1 MIAKRRPAARRGL
14 KKPPPQKN
22 ACPLKENQLIILKIF
37 CPLVNNFAFPL
48 SIFLWLR
55 VGPTQT
61 RQKNLSR
68 FVFETKFR
76 FANDLFCFVVVLKK
90 TCGFENVL
98 FCFVVVLKKKRFR
111 KHFVLFLFC
120 FGNKRFVSETNLLF
134 FVSKT
139 KFYYK
144 QYSQGTV
151 KNT

>member
-55 VGPTQT
+55 VGPAQT

-76 FANDLFCFVVVLKK
+76 FANDLSCFVVVLKK

-98 FCFVVVLKKKRFR
+98 FCFVVVLKKKKGFENT
-111 KHFVLFLFC
+111 LFC
-120 FGNKRFVSETNLLF
+120 FFFVLETNVLFRKQFAFFCFENKILLQTIQPRN
-134 FVSKT
+134 S
-139 KFYYK
+139 
-144 QYSQGTV
+144 
-151 KNT
+151 